1 MEIKL
6 TEEGAA
12 VSRIIHGMMRLRD
25 WKRNPQDI
33 LKLIERSIE
42 NGINTFDQADIYGNY
57 RCEELFGEALNIAPS
72 IRSRMRIITK
82 CGIVLSSADGNQI
95 KHYNTSGEHITESVE
110 KSLRNLR
117 TDYIDIL
124 LIHRPDPIMD
134 VEEIADTFSALK
146 RSGKVLHF
154 GVSNFTPGQFELLAG
169 MLDFNLVTNQIEC
182 SVLEL
187 SPFLD
192 GTIDTCTGYGC
203 KPMAWSSLA
212 GGELFT
218 GRSGKIIRVRKAL
231 DEIRAERGAE
241 SIDVIALAWLLKHP
255 SRIVPL
261 IGTGNPDRIDR
272 AATAVDLD
280 LSRTEWFRVW
290 TASSGRD
297 VP

>member
-6 TEEGAA
+6 TDEGPA

-25 WKRNPQDI
+25 WEMGPQEI

-57 RCEELFGEALNIAPS
+57 RCEKLFGEALALAPS
-72 IRSRMRIITK
+72 IRARMRIITK
-82 CGIVLSSADGNQI
+82 CGIVLPSAGGNPI

-117 TDYIDIL
+117 TDHIDIL
-124 LIHRPDPIMD
+124 LIHRPDPLMN

-146 RSGKVLHF
+146 RSGKALHF

-169 MLDFNLVTNQIEC
+169 MLDFNPVTNQIEC

-192 GTIDTCTGYGC
+192 GTIDTCTGYEC
-203 KPMAWSSLA
+203 TPMAWSPLG

-218 GRSGKIIRVRKAL
+218 GRSGKIVRVRKAL
-231 DEIRAERGAE
+231 EEIRAERGAE

-272 AATAVDLD
+272 AATAVDID